1 MLGLGLHRR
10 LCEKLSAAKKRKIEP
25 MTQYAKLSLIAL
37 ALLAALATVQL
48 AQAAPPDEHIW
59 MLNGLE
65 EKKPTQISLSYGVPE
80 SDNTM
85 SSFSCK
91 AGSGDV
97 EVWVLETSD
106 KLKAGKK
113 ARAVF
118 SVGET
123 KSTVAGALMPNEDA
137 GVPSFKGKMPAID
150 PLFAAMAQ
158 GKELVMTVGPS
169 KQTAPLKGAAEK
181 ITKFIAACAKR

>member
-1 MLGLGLHRR
+1 MPP
-10 LCEKLSAAKKRKIEP
+10 CEKLNAAKKRKIEP
-25 MTQYAKLSLIAL
+25 MKRCAKLFLVARAL
-37 ALLAALATVQL
+37 FATLVTVQL
-48 AQAAPPDEHIW
+48 AQAAPPDQHIW
-59 MLNGLE
+59 MLVGAE
-65 EKKPTQISLSYGVPE
+65 EKKPAQIALSYGVPE
-80 SDNTM
+80 SDDTM

-113 ARAVF
+113 ASAVF

-123 KSTVAGALMPNEDA
+123 KSTVAGALMPNEEG
-137 GVPSFKGKMPAID
+137 GVPSFKGKVAATD

-181 ITKFIAACAKR
+181 IKKFIAACAKR

>member
-1 MLGLGLHRR
+1 MLVLHNL
-10 LCEKLSAAKKRKIEP
+10 LCKTSTRPKRRKIEP
-25 MTQYAKLSLIAL
+25 MTQYAKLSLIAFAVL
-37 ALLAALATVQL
+37 ATLATVHL
-48 AQAAPPDEHIW
+48 AQAAPPDERIW
-59 MLNGLE
+59 MLDGLE
-65 EKKPTQISLSYGVPE
+65 EGKPTQISLSYGVPE
-80 SDNTM
+80 SDDTM

-106 KLKAGKK
+106 KLKAEKK
-113 ARAVF
+113 PSAVF

-123 KSTVAGALMPNEDA
+123 KSTIAGALVPNEDA
-137 GVPSFKGKMPAID
+137 GVPSFRGKTPATD

-158 GKELVMTVGPS
+158 GKELVMTIGPARR
-169 KQTAPLKGAAEK
+169 TAALKGAAEK

>member
-1 MLGLGLHRR
+1 
-10 LCEKLSAAKKRKIEP
+10 
-25 MTQYAKLSLIAL
+25 MTQYATLSLVTCAVL
-37 ALLAALATVQL
+37 ATLATVPL
-48 AQAAPPDEHIW
+48 AQAAPPDERIW
-59 MLNGLE
+59 MSEGLE
-65 EKKPTQISLSYGVPE
+65 KKKPTRIYLSYGVPE
-80 SDNTM
+80 SDDTT

-113 ARAVF
+113 ASAVF

-137 GVPSFKGKMPAID
+137 GVPSFKGKMPATD

-158 GKELVMTVGPS
+158 GKELVMTIGPS
-169 KQTAPLKGAAEK
+169 RQTAPLKGVAGK